1 MPSTS
6 TASRQVRN
14 WRGLD
19 VDAFDANLQ
28 QSELFQAPPI
38 DSETAF
44 RCYDKTVRHVLGMHH
59 SSPIGRVVRQR
70 MSRHEKNNWSVNIV
84 ASDRLTAWR
93 T

>member
-44 RCYDKTVRHVLGMHH
+44 RCYDKTVHH